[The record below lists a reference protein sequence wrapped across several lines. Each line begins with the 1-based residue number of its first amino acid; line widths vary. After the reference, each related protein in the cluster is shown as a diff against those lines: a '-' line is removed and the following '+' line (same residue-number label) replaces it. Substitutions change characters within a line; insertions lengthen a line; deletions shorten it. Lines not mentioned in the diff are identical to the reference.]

1 MYGGE
6 VRIGKDLV
14 GFLSDRCN
22 RLARLADE
30 PWAKRTLEFLR
41 ALPVEHRM
49 SSRRVA
55 QAETSLVT
63 ARAPSPREGTS

>member
-41 ALPVEHRM
+41 PQGTTGDADFA
-49 SSRRVA
+49 SRQSATWLDGVDLGSA
-55 QAETSLVT
+55 VQVW
-63 ARAPSPREGTS
+63 